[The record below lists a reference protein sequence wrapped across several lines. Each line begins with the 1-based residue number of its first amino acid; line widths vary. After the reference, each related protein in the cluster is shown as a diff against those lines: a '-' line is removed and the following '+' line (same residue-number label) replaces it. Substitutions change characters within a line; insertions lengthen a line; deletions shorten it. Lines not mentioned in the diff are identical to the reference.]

1 MSFTKV
7 FSIALLISA
16 NAHSTEI
23 YPVNR
28 LGEREYHKNHL
39 EVRNNRIVEVT
50 PTGKVEYHK
59 QQYII
64 KDNKVLPVTATG
76 QIQHHKS
83 AARRRIS

>member
-1 MSFTKV
+1 MSFVKGL
-7 FSIALLISA
+7 SAALAVLSA
-16 NAHSTEI
+16 TSYATEI

-39 EVRNNRIVEVT
+39 EIRNGRIVEVT
-50 PTGKVEYHK
+50 STGKVEYHK

-76 QIQHHKS
+76 QIQYHKP
-83 AARRRIS
+83 AARSK

>member
-7 FSIALLISA
+7 FSIVLLTSA
-16 NAHSTEI
+16 SVNATEI

-39 EVRNNRIVEVT
+39 EVRDNRIVEVT

-83 AARRRIS
+83 TARSK